1 MAERFSIFPCFVVDF
16 GNVQTWDYQ
25 DDFLGL
31 LVNILAQSDKSCG
44 HSVNILK
51 CTLHFCLLLP
61 GSNFKAL
68 TFLFTLWIFFLFG
81 SFETSFTQPC
91 MNTEIPHL
99 RQCSGNSIG
108 FILVMGL
115 GIFQMLS

>member
-51 CTLHFCLLLP
+51 CTLHFCVLLP
-61 GSNFKAL
+61 GSNFKTL
-68 TFLFTLWIFFLFG
+68 TFLFTLWIFFYSEVLKLAHATLH
-81 SFETSFTQPC
+81 EY
-91 MNTEIPHL
+91 
-99 RQCSGNSIG
+99 GNSPFSVMFWESHG
-108 FILVMGL
+108 VILVIDL
-115 GIFQMLS
+115 GIFQRTY